1 VTLKITGF
9 WLVLFVTDQCPNSY
23 PLSGIPSHLAREL
36 KGRVIDSPSAKTVSL
51 HFTIP
56 AFDGLMSTKIFVI
69 ILSVFPSIVIIPLD
83 LGLVTYVK
91 FVVGSTVIL
100 LAMSGKVTFKGTLMN
115 ALLTPDPIIAG
126 SSEIL

>member
-1 VTLKITGF
+1 
-9 WLVLFVTDQCPNSY
+9 
-23 PLSGIPSHLAREL
+23 
-36 KGRVIDSPSAKTVSL
+36 
-51 HFTIP
+51 
-56 AFDGLMSTKIFVI
+56 MSTKIFVI